1 MYKNYEMYKNAN
13 KDVKKKV
20 SYAKAKAYKD
30 LYNKLET
37 REWDIFELVRMRERK
52 STDLDHGR
60 CIKSEDQKVLVK
72 NNDLKERWKKY
83 FNKFSNEYSIGGL
96 GTREDTWL
104 VGHVKKSEI
113 LLVWLDLI
121 RIRVVVIIIFAIS

>member
-1 MYKNYEMYKNAN
+1 MYKNAN
-13 KDVKKKV
+13 KEVKKIV

-37 REWDIFELVRMRERK
+37 REWEIFKLVRMRERK
-52 STDLDHGR
+52 SRDLDHAR

-72 NNDLKERWKKY
+72 DNENNI
-83 FNKFSNEYSIGGL
+83 FNKLSNEYSLGGL

-104 VGHVKKSEI
+104 VGHEKKSEI
-113 LLVWLDLI
+113 LSVWLDLI
-121 RIRVVVIIIFAIS
+121 RIRVVVIITFVIILDL